1 MTSQAG
7 WLATRWARLNGPS
20 RLPGV
25 DLARGLA
32 IVGMLAAHLLW
43 IDHPLVLTD
52 PTSWGAIVNG
62 RSSILFAT
70 LAGVS
75 IALVTGG
82 RTPVVGEAR
91 RVARSRLTVRAFA
104 LWLLGFVLIFTGV
117 PVFVILPAYGLMFLL
132 ALAFIPF
139 RARTLAV
146 IAAALALVMP
156 FVQVFLD
163 ALPIWQGPIGDDLSR
178 ALGWHYPFTTWI
190 AFVIAGMALAR
201 AGLGERRVQGRM
213 LALGAALAVLAAT
226 LAWAFPVPPLTS
238 DATAGALFWSELW
251 TIEPHSSGLL
261 EVIGSGGFAIAVIAA
276 CCLLCRTPA
285 TWVVLPLRALGSM
298 PLTAYTAQIVA
309 WAFLATAWLGSPGDL
324 AGFRDLDPFW
334 PFTLITLAAC
344 TVWALLIGRG
354 PLEWAFDRL
363 AVLAV
368 PRARAR

>member
-1 MTSQAG
+1 VTSQAG
-7 WLATRWARLNGPS
+7 WLSTRWARLNGPS
-20 RLPGV
+20 RLAGV

-32 IVGMLAAHLLW
+32 IVGMLAAHLLVITEPFALIEPATW
-43 IDHPLVLTD
+43 V
-52 PTSWGAIVNG
+52 AIVEG

-75 IALVTGG
+75 IALVTGA

-91 RVARSRLTVRAFA
+91 RVATLRLTVRAFA

-117 PVFVILPAYGLMFLL
+117 PVFVVLPAYGLMFLL

-146 IAAALALVMP
+146 IAAVLAVVMP

-163 ALPIWQGPIGDDLSR
+163 ALPLWQGPIGDDLSR
-178 ALGWHYPFTTWI
+178 ALGWHYPFTTWT

-213 LALGAALAVLAAT
+213 LALGAVLTVLAAT
-226 LAWAFPVPPLTS
+226 LAWAFPAPPLTS
-238 DATAGALFWSELW
+238 DTTASALFWSELW

-261 EVIGSGGFAIAVIAA
+261 EVIGSGGFAIAMIAA
-276 CCLLCRTPA
+276 CCLLCRTPV
-285 TWVVLPLRALGSM
+285 TWIVLPLRALGSM
-298 PLTAYTAQIVA
+298 PLTAYTAQIFA
-309 WAFLATAWLGSPGDL
+309 WALLATAWLGRPGDL

-344 TVWALLIGRG
+344 TAWALLIGRG
-354 PLEWAFDRL
+354 PLEWAIDRL
-363 AVLAV
+363 TVFAV
-368 PRARAR
+368 PPARAR